1 MSYAKVPDFNHISVM
16 SFAYVYTHTYAC
28 THTHLEDAY
37 MLIVTF
43 VGISGYCT
51 AFLLD
56 YLCFLI
62 SNVVGMDYFCSNC
75 NTK

>member
-1 MSYAKVPDFNHISVM
+1 MSYAKVLDFNHISVM
-16 SFAYVYTHTYAC
+16 SFTYMYTHAYECA
-28 THTHLEDAY
+28 HTHLEDAY

-43 VGISGYCT
+43 GGIIGDCI

-62 SNVVGMDYFCSNC
+62 SDVGDGLFL
-75 NTK
+75 